1 MKKVILL
8 GAAITIAAG
17 GLLATQAEA
26 DTFYGVLVPMTTPV
40 TLTSTEVSL
49 TIGTTTTLTYSGGD
63 GTGGYRFNNNS
74 NGFCSIN
81 SAGVVTA
88 NFPGNCSFTV
98 TRLASGKYLDT
109 TSSALSLTA
118 LPEPDKSVIS
128 TPSPDPTPTVAPRVT
143 PTPTTS
149 ATPQASPAAVAPRER
164 TTNTDT
170 VIKVPVTIPLKKVAG
185 VKAALTPSA
194 SGSTYKFTWAANP
207 AAVSY
212 SINIVTPDGKKTLAS
227 QSAFINLENLTP
239 GSYSIEIQAIDSK
252 GKLSTPALSKFAV
265 PAPKVVKLTAT
276 ASLSKPVI
284 TAALAASL
292 DRFSLQTTSGR
303 SIKLAIEYTKSKS
316 NDVNV
321 KKLADAIKK
330 YLAVKREASPV
341 TIAFTAVKESG
352 SIAVIKGAGEKE
364 SPSLLLRR

>member
-1 MKKVILL
+1 MKKVLL
-8 GAAITIAAG
+8 AGAAITLATG
-17 GLLATQAEA
+17 GFLATQAKA

-149 ATPQASPAAVAPRER
+149 PTPQASPAAVVRDRTGNSDTTIKAP
-164 TTNTDT
+164 
-170 VIKVPVTIPLKKVAG
+170 VVIPLKKVSG
-185 VKAALTPSA
+185 VKAVLTPSR
-194 SGSTYKFTWAANP
+194 SGSTYKFTWAVNP

-212 SINIVTPDGKKTLAS
+212 SINILTPEGKKTFTS
-227 QSAFINLENLTP
+227 QSPTINLENLIP

-265 PAPKVVKLTAT
+265 PAPKVVKLTAAT
-276 ASLSKPVI
+276 SLTRPAISSS
-284 TAALAASL
+284 LAASL
-292 DRFSLQTTSGR
+292 DRFSLQTTPGR
-303 SIKLAIEYTKSKS
+303 TIKLEIEYTKSKS
-316 NDVNV
+316 NDLNV
-321 KKLADAIKK
+321 KKLAELVKK

-341 TIAFTAVKESG
+341 TIAFTAVQESG
-352 SIAVIKGAGEKE
+352 SIAVVNGVGEKE
-364 SPSLLLRR
+364 SPTLLLRR